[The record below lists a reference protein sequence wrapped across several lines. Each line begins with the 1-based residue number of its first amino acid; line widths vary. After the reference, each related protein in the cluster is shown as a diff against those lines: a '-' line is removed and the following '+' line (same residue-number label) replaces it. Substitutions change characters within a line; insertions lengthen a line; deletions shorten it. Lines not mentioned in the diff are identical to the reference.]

1 MTKAIKS
8 VAIYARVSTDKQ
20 TTDNQVQQLRS
31 YVERMGWVLVD
42 EYIDQGVSGSKGKDA
57 RPQYKRLDAD
67 VMKRK
72 FDVVLCWKL
81 DRLSRSLK
89 DLMEFSSL
97 LEEKGV
103 DLVAYD
109 QQIDTTTASGKL
121 FFHMIGAF
129 AEFERGIIVERVMAG
144 IARSKIG
151 GTKSGRL
158 HGRPPNVSNPE
169 ELVLKARSEGKGI
182 LRIAKEI
189 GIGTST
195 VQRILK
201 GSLQLP

>member
-20 TTDNQVQQLRS
+20 TTDNQVQQLRG

-42 EYIDQGVSGSKGKDA
+42 EYIDHGVSGSKGKEA

-72 FDVVLCWKL
+72 FDVVLVWKL

-97 LEEKGV
+97 LEGKGV

-129 AEFERGIIVERVMAG
+129 AEFERGIIVERVKAG
-144 IARSKIG
+144 IERSKIN
-151 GTKSGRL
+151 GTKSGRS
-158 HGRPPNVSNPE
+158 HGRPPNVINPE
-169 ELVLKARSEGKGI
+169 ELVLKTRAEGKGI

-201 GSLQLP
+201 QHQRLN